1 MVNPI
6 DWIVSFFRDEIFVV
20 YTPLFFKVLGEGLMV
35 TLKISL
41 CTIVISFLAGSA
53 LAIMRGSKNRAARW
67 IATIYVET
75 VRNIP
80 LLFFI
85 TMMVFFSPFPSN
97 KIFNAI
103 LAMSIFTSGVVAEI
117 VRGGLNGVPKGQWE
131 AASSQGFG
139 TFQAMVHVIL
149 PQAYRRIL
157 APMIAQ
163 FVTTIKDTS
172 FCAVLAMGDLYDRA
186 KQAINQLNLRD
197 HTAMVYVTVALVYF
211 VVCFTFTNIAKRVQR
226 STYVIK

>member
-53 LAIMRGSKNRAARW
+53 LAIMRGSKNPVAHW

>member
-1 MVNPI
+1 MVELFA
-6 DWIVSFFRDEIFVV
+6 SLRDTVVTV
-20 YTPLFFKVLGEGLMV
+20 YTPLFFKVLGEGLLV
-35 TLKISL
+35 TLQIALS
-41 CTIVISFLAGSA
+41 TIVISFVAGSA
-53 LAIMRGSKNRAARW
+53 LAIMRNGKNPVARW
-67 IATIYVET
+67 VATIYVET

-97 KIFNAI
+97 KIFNAT

-139 TFQAMVHVIL
+139 AFQAMVHIIL

-172 FCAVLAMGDLYDRA
+172 FCAALAMGDLYDRA
-186 KQAINQLNLRD
+186 KQAINQLDLRD
-197 HTAMVYVTVALVYF
+197 HTAAVYVTVALVYF
-211 VVCFTFTNIAKRVQR
+211 LVCFTFTNLAKRVQR
-226 STYVIK
+226 SSYVIK

>member
-1 MVNPI
+1 
-6 DWIVSFFRDEIFVV
+6 
-20 YTPLFFKVLGEGLMV
+20 
-35 TLKISL
+35 
-41 CTIVISFLAGSA
+41 
-53 LAIMRGSKNRAARW
+53 
-67 IATIYVET
+67 
-75 VRNIP
+75 
-80 LLFFI
+80 
-85 TMMVFFSPFPSN
+85 
-97 KIFNAI
+97 
-103 LAMSIFTSGVVAEI
+103 
-117 VRGGLNGVPKGQWE
+117 
-131 AASSQGFG
+131 
-139 TFQAMVHVIL
+139 MVHVIL

-172 FCAVLAMGDLYDRA
+172 FCAVLAMCDLYDRA

>member
-1 MVNPI
+1 MANPI
-6 DWIVSFFRDEIFVV
+6 DWIVSFFQNEIFVV

-35 TLKISL
+35 TLQISL
-41 CTIVISFLAGSA
+41 CTIVISFFAGSA
-53 LAIMRGSKNRAARW
+53 LAIMRNSKNPAAHW

-139 TFQAMVHVIL
+139 TLQAMIHVIL

>member
-1 MVNPI
+1 MANPI
-6 DWIVSFFRDEIFVV
+6 EWIVRFFQDEILVV

-35 TLKISL
+35 TLQISL

-53 LAIMRGSKNRAARW
+53 LAIMRNGKNRVARY

-117 VRGGLNGVPKGQWE
+117 VRGGLNGVPRGQWE
-131 AASSQGFG
+131 AANSQGFG
-139 TFQAMVHVIL
+139 MFQAMVHIIL

>member
-53 LAIMRGSKNRAARW
+53 LAIMRDSKNPVAHW
-67 IATIYVET
+67 IATIYVES

>member
-41 CTIVISFLAGSA
+41 CTIVISFLAGSV
-53 LAIMRGSKNRAARW
+53 LAIMRNSKNPVAHW

>member
-1 MVNPI
+1 MIEAIKGFYESQILP
-6 DWIVSFFRDEIFVV
+6 V
-20 YTPLFFKVLGEGLMV
+20 YTPIFFRLLGQGLIVTLQISLTTIVFSFLFGSVLG
-35 TLKISL
+35 I
-41 CTIVISFLAGSA
+41 A
-53 LAIMRGSKNRAARW
+53 RNSKNKLVSW
-67 IATIYVET
+67 LATIYIET

-85 TMMVFFSPFPSN
+85 TLMRFFSPFSPVMG
-97 KIFNAI
+97 AI
-103 LAMSIFTSGVVAEI
+103 IAMSIFTSGVVAEI

-139 TFQAMVHVIL
+139 TVKAMIHVIL

-172 FCAVLAMGDLYDRA
+172 FCAALAMGDLYDNA
-186 KQAINQLNLRD
+186 KKAINQLGLYQN
-197 HTAMVYVTVALVYF
+197 TATIYITVALVYF
-211 VVCFTFTNIAKRVQR
+211 IVCFTFTTLAKRVQR
-226 STYVIK
+226 SQYVIK

>member
-6 DWIVSFFRDEIFVV
+6 EWIVNFFQNEIFVV

-35 TLKISL
+35 TLQISL

-53 LAIMRGSKNRAARW
+53 LAIMRNGKNRAARV

-131 AASSQGFG
+131 AANSQGFG
-139 TFQAMVHVIL
+139 TFQAMVHIIL

-197 HTAMVYVTVALVYF
+197 HTAMVYITVALVYF
-211 VVCFTFTNIAKRVQR
+211 IVCFTFTNIAKRVQR

>member
-53 LAIMRGSKNRAARW
+53 LAIMRDSKNPVAHW

>member
-6 DWIVSFFRDEIFVV
+6 EWIVRFFQDEILVV

-35 TLKISL
+35 TLQISL

-53 LAIMRGSKNRAARW
+53 LAIMRNSKNRVARY

-131 AASSQGFG
+131 AANSQGFG
-139 TFQAMVHVIL
+139 TFQAMVHIIL

>member
-41 CTIVISFLAGSA
+41 CTIVISFLAGAA
-53 LAIMRGSKNRAARW
+53 LAIMRNSKNPVAHW

>member
-53 LAIMRGSKNRAARW
+53 LAIMRNSKNPVAHW

>member
-1 MVNPI
+1 MANPFE
-6 DWIVSFFRDEIFVV
+6 WIVRFFQDEILVV

-35 TLKISL
+35 TLQISL

-53 LAIMRGSKNRAARW
+53 LAIMRNGKNRVARY

-117 VRGGLNGVPKGQWE
+117 VRGGLNGVPRGQWE
-131 AASSQGFG
+131 AANSQGFG
-139 TFQAMVHVIL
+139 TFQAMVHIIL

>member
-1 MVNPI
+1 MANPI
-6 DWIVSFFRDEIFVV
+6 DWIVSFFQNEVFVV

-53 LAIMRGSKNRAARW
+53 LAIMRNSKNPAAHW
-67 IATIYVET
+67 ISTIYVET

-139 TFQAMVHVIL
+139 TLQAMVHVIL